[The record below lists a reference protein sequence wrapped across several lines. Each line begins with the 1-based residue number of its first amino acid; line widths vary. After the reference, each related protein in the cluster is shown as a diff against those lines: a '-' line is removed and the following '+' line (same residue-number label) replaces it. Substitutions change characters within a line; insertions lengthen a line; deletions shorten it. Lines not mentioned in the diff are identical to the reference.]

1 MKNVS
6 KMDLFMCRFTRSDI
20 ICYLAITEKM
30 YTLTKDGGLVA
41 TIQSKKSRG
50 HKYWYIVESRRVNG
64 KPRPI
69 VLEYLGKP
77 DALLKRLQ
85 GLTKGLRLKSYSH
98 GAIAALLDVAH
109 KLDISS
115 LINQYVKSPRSYMA
129 EKPIRNNLTVGITLL
144 LGAIGRVCMPTSKRG
159 WSTWAKT
166 TTLTYLLRCSLSK
179 IDSQHFWDL
188 MDALP
193 IEAIPK
199 IEKELLERIIK
210 IYGLESD
217 TLFFDTTNFFTYIDT
232 TNLRCTI
239 AQRGKN
245 KQKRYDLRQVG
256 LAMVV
261 TREDMIPM
269 FHLTY
274 QGNMNDTKVFRTVI
288 KEIKNRLKALNLD
301 VEKHTLI
308 FDRGNNSK
316 KNMAIVRDLQLHYVG
331 ALTPYNH
338 KKLIDDAIDNFEE
351 LDVGG
356 DVIQVYRDKREIWQE
371 KRTVVVFISE
381 KLKAGQIRGIYQ
393 SLEKK
398 QKQLRELQESLSNPR
413 AKKRNKEELENKIT
427 NLLKGQF
434 LKNLIDWSVN
444 EISEGKFQLEF
455 SINRERLNEI
465 EDKLGFRIIMT
476 DRHHWS
482 TFDIIKAY
490 YGQSFIEHTFKN
502 LKNPYHLA
510 LNPQFH
516 WTDQKIIVHYFG
528 CVLGYQL
535 SAIVWRQ
542 AKIGARFRGSLDTL
556 LDMLN
561 NIRLGNILEES
572 KTRGRVKATYKLEE
586 MSDEEDA
593 IMEALAIKD
602 FHNNRPKFKGVGVY
616 TSDPGNQ

>member
-1 MKNVS
+1 M
-6 KMDLFMCRFTRSDI
+6 
-20 ICYLAITEKM
+20 CYLAINDNM
-30 YTLTKDGGLVA
+30 YTLNEESGLMA

-69 VLEYLGKP
+69 VLEYLGRP
-77 DALLKRLQ
+77 DDLLKRLQ
-85 GLTKGLRLKSYSH
+85 GLTEGLRLKSYSH
-98 GAIAALLDVAH
+98 GAIAALLNVAH
-109 KLDISS
+109 ELDICP
-115 LINQYVKSPRSYMA
+115 LINQYVKSPRPYMA

-159 WSTWAKT
+159 WSKWAKT
-166 TTLTYLLRCSLSK
+166 TTLQYLLRCSLSK

-210 IYGLESD
+210 IYGLQSD

-261 TREDMIPM
+261 TREDMIPL

-274 QGNMNDTKVFRTVI
+274 QGNMSDTKVFGTVV
-288 KEIKNRLKALNLD
+288 KKIKNRLKELGMD
-301 VEKHTLI
+301 VERHTLI

-316 KNMAIVRDLQLHYVG
+316 KNMAIVKGLQLHYVG

-338 KKLIDDAIDNFEE
+338 KRLIDEAIDNFEE

-356 DVIQVYRDKREIWQE
+356 NIIQVYRDKQEIWQE
-371 KRTVVVFISE
+371 ERTVVVFISE

-393 SLEKK
+393 SLGKK

-413 AKKRNKEELENKIT
+413 TKKRNKEELEDKIT
-427 NLLKGQF
+427 NLVKGQF
-434 LKNLIDWSVN
+434 MNNLIDWSVN
-444 EISEGKFQLEF
+444 EISEGKFQLKF
-455 SINRERLNEI
+455 SINREKLNGI

-482 TFDIIKAY
+482 SVDIIKAY

-510 LNPQFH
+510 LKPQFH
-516 WTDQKIIVHYFG
+516 WTDQKIIVHYFS

-542 AKIGARFRGSLDTL
+542 AKLEAQFAGALDTL

-561 NIRLGNILEES
+561 NIRLGTILEES

-586 MSDEEDA
+586 MSDEEDV

-616 TSDPGNQ
+616 TSYPVNP

>member
-1 MKNVS
+1 M
-6 KMDLFMCRFTRSDI
+6 
-20 ICYLAITEKM
+20 
-30 YTLTKDGGLVA
+30 A

-144 LGAIGRVCMPTSKRG
+144 LGAIGRVCMPTTKRG

-338 KKLIDDAIDNFEE
+338 KKLIDEAIDNFEE
-351 LDVGG
+351 LDVSGN
-356 DVIQVYRDKREIWQE
+356 VIQVYRDKREIWQE
-371 KRTVVVFISE
+371 ERTVVVFISE

>member
-1 MKNVS
+1 M
-6 KMDLFMCRFTRSDI
+6 
-20 ICYLAITEKM
+20 
-30 YTLTKDGGLVA
+30 A

-69 VLEYLGKP
+69 VLEYLGRP
-77 DALLKRLQ
+77 DDLLKRLQ
-85 GLTKGLRLKSYSH
+85 GLSKGLRLKSYSH
-98 GAIAALLDVAH
+98 GAIAALLNVAH
-109 KLDISS
+109 ELDISS
-115 LINQYVKSPRSYMA
+115 LINQYAKSPRPYMA
-129 EKPIRNNLTVGITLL
+129 EKPIRNNLTVGMTML

-159 WSTWAKT
+159 WSDWAKT
-166 TTLTYLLRCSLSK
+166 TTLSYLLRCSLSK

-193 IEAIPK
+193 VEAIPK
-199 IEKELLERIIK
+199 IERELLERIIK
-210 IYGLESD
+210 IYGVESD
-217 TLFFDTTNFFTYIDT
+217 SLFFDTTNFFTYIDT

-261 TREDMIPM
+261 TREDMIPL
-269 FHLTY
+269 FHLVY
-274 QGNMNDTKVFRTVI
+274 QGNMNDTKVFSTVI
-288 KEIKNRLKALNLD
+288 REIKNRLIELELE

-316 KNMAIVRDLQLHYVG
+316 KNMAIVRDLHLHYVG

-338 KKLIDDAIDNFEE
+338 KKLIDEAIDKFEQ
-351 LDVGG
+351 LDVDGNI
-356 DVIQVYRDKREIWQE
+356 IQVFRDKRVVWQE
-371 KRTVVVFISE
+371 ERTVVVFISE

-393 SLEKK
+393 CLEKME
-398 QKQLRELQESLSNPR
+398 QQLRQLQESLLKPR

-427 NLLKGQF
+427 NLVKGQF
-434 LKNLIDWSVN
+434 LDNIIDWSLT
-444 EISEGKFQLEF
+444 ELSEGKFRLRF
-455 SINRERLNEI
+455 SINREKLSEI

-482 TFDIIKAY
+482 TVGIIKAY

-510 LNPQFH
+510 LKPQFH

-542 AKIGARFRGSLDTL
+542 AKLEAPFRGALDTL
-556 LDMLN
+556 LDRLN
-561 NIRLGNILEES
+561 NIRLGAILEES

-586 MSDEEDA
+586 ISDEEDA

-602 FHNNRPKFKGVGVY
+602 FHNRRPKLKGVGVY
-616 TSDPGNQ
+616 TSDPGKR

>member
-1 MKNVS
+1 
-6 KMDLFMCRFTRSDI
+6 
-20 ICYLAITEKM
+20 M
-30 YTLTKDGGLVA
+30 YTLNKDSGLMA

-69 VLEYLGKP
+69 VLEYLGRP
-77 DALLKRLQ
+77 DNLLKRLK
-85 GLTKGLRLKSYSH
+85 GLTEGLRLKSYSH
-98 GAIAALLDVAH
+98 GAIAALLNVAH

-115 LINQYVKSPRSYMA
+115 LINQYVKSPRSYMT

-159 WSTWAKT
+159 WSNWAKT
-166 TTLTYLLRCSLSK
+166 TTLEYVLRYSLSK

-245 KQKRYDLRQVG
+245 KQKRYDLRQIG

-261 TREDMIPM
+261 TREDMIPL

-288 KEIKNRLKALNLD
+288 KEIKNRLKELGLD

-316 KNMAIVRDLQLHYVG
+316 KNLAIVRDLQLHYVG

-338 KKLIDDAIDNFEE
+338 KKLIADAIDNFEE
-351 LDVGG
+351 LDVG
-356 DVIQVYRDKREIWQE
+356 DSIIHVYRDKRKIWQE
-371 KRTVVVFISE
+371 ERTVVVFISE

-398 QKQLRELQESLSNPR
+398 QQQLKELQESLSNPR
-413 AKKRNKEELENKIT
+413 TKKRNKEELENKIT
-427 NLLKGQF
+427 NLLKVQF
-434 LKNLIDWSVN
+434 VNNFIDWSVSK
-444 EISEGKFQLEF
+444 ISDGKFQLEF
-455 SINRERLNEI
+455 SINKEKLSET

-482 TFDIIKAY
+482 TVDIIKAY

-510 LNPQFH
+510 LKPQFH
-516 WTDQKIIVHYFG
+516 WTDQKIIVHYFS
-528 CVLGYQL
+528 CVLGYLL

-542 AKIGARFRGSLDTL
+542 AKLGARFTGALDML

-561 NIRLGNILEES
+561 NIRLGTILEES

-586 MSDEEDA
+586 MSDDENA

-616 TSDPGNQ
+616 TSDLVNP

>member
-1 MKNVS
+1 M
-6 KMDLFMCRFTRSDI
+6 
-20 ICYLAITEKM
+20 
-30 YTLTKDGGLVA
+30 A

-69 VLEYLGKP
+69 VLEYLGRP
-77 DALLKRLQ
+77 DDLLKRLQ

-115 LINQYVKSPRSYMA
+115 LINQYVKSPRSYIA
-129 EKPIRNNLTVGITLL
+129 EKPIRNNLTVGMTLL
-144 LGAIGRVCMPTSKRG
+144 LAAIGRVCMPTSKRG
-159 WSTWAKT
+159 WSNWAKT
-166 TTLTYLLRCSLSK
+166 TTLGYLLRCSLSK

-193 IEAIPK
+193 IESIPK

-239 AQRGKN
+239 AQLGNN

-261 TREDMIPM
+261 TREDMIPL

-274 QGNMNDTKVFRTVI
+274 QGNMHDTKVFRTVI
-288 KEIKNRLKALNLD
+288 KTIKNRLKGLGLD

-316 KNMAIVRDLQLHYVG
+316 KNMAVVRDLQLHYVG

-338 KKLIDDAIDNFEE
+338 KKLIDEAIDNFEE
-351 LDVGG
+351 LDVG
-356 DVIQVYRDKREIWQE
+356 DSIIQVYRDKREIWQE
-371 KRTVVVFISE
+371 ERTIVVFISE

-413 AKKRNKEELENKIT
+413 AKKRNKKELEEKIS

-434 LKNLIDWSVN
+434 LNNLVDWSLS
-444 EISEGKFQLEF
+444 EISEGKFQLRF
-455 SINRERLNEI
+455 SVNQKKLNEI

-482 TFDIIKAY
+482 TVDIVKTY

-510 LNPQFH
+510 LKPQFH

-542 AKIGARFRGSLDTL
+542 AKSEARFTGALDTL

-561 NIRLGNILEES
+561 NIRLGTILEES
-572 KTRGRVKATYKLEE
+572 KTRGRVKATHKLEQ
-586 MSDEEDA
+586 MSDEENV

-616 TSDPGNQ
+616 TSDPVNR

>member
-1 MKNVS
+1 M
-6 KMDLFMCRFTRSDI
+6 
-20 ICYLAITEKM
+20 
-30 YTLTKDGGLVA
+30 A

-69 VLEYLGKP
+69 VLEYLGRP
-77 DALLKRLQ
+77 EDLLKRLQ

-98 GAIAALLDVAH
+98 GAIAALLNVAH
-109 KLDISS
+109 KLNISP
-115 LINQYVKSPRSYMA
+115 LINQYVSSPRSYMA
-129 EKPIRNNLTVGITLL
+129 EKPTRNNLTVGMTLL

-159 WSTWAKT
+159 WFNWAKT
-166 TTLTYLLRCSLSK
+166 TTLSYMLRCSLSK

-188 MDALP
+188 MDAVP

-210 IYGLESD
+210 IYGLESN

-232 TNLRCTI
+232 TNLQCTI
-239 AQRGKN
+239 AQMGKN

-261 TREDMIPM
+261 TREDMIPL

-274 QGNMNDTKVFRTVI
+274 QGNMNDTKVFRAVI
-288 KEIKNRLKALNLD
+288 KEIKNRLKELGLD

-316 KNMAIVRDLQLHYVG
+316 KNMAIVRDLHLHYVG
-331 ALTPYNH
+331 ALTPYHH
-338 KKLIDDAIDNFEE
+338 KKLINEAIDNLEE
-351 LDVGG
+351 LDVDGNI
-356 DVIQVYRDKREIWQE
+356 IQVYRDKRVVWQE
-371 KRTVVVFISE
+371 ERTVVVFISE
-381 KLKAGQIRGIYQ
+381 KLKVGQIRGIYQ
-393 SLEKK
+393 SLGKK
-398 QKQLRELQESLSNPR
+398 QKQLRELQVSLLNPR
-413 AKKRNKEELENKIT
+413 TKKRNKEELENKIT
-427 NLLKGQF
+427 NLVKGQF
-434 LKNLIDWSVN
+434 LKNLIDWSLS
-444 EISEGKFQLEF
+444 EISKGKFQLEF
-455 SINRERLNEI
+455 SINQKRLNEI
-465 EDKLGFRIIMT
+465 EEKLGFRIIMT

-482 TFDIIKAY
+482 TVDIIKAY
-490 YGQSFIEHTFKN
+490 YGQFFIEHTFKN

-528 CVLGYQL
+528 CVLGYLL

-542 AKIGARFRGSLDTL
+542 AKIEARFTGALDTL

-561 NIRLGNILEES
+561 DIRLGSILEES
-572 KTRGRVKATYKLEE
+572 KTRGKVKAIYKLEE

-616 TSDPGNQ
+616 TSDPGNL

>member
-1 MKNVS
+1 M
-6 KMDLFMCRFTRSDI
+6 
-20 ICYLAITEKM
+20 CYLAIINNM
-30 YTLTKDGGLVA
+30 YTLNEESGLMA

-69 VLEYLGKP
+69 VLEYLGRP
-77 DALLKRLQ
+77 DDLLKRLQ
-85 GLTKGLRLKSYSH
+85 GLTEGLRLKSYSH
-98 GAIAALLDVAH
+98 GAIAALLNVAH
-109 KLDISS
+109 ELDICP
-115 LINQYVKSPRSYMA
+115 LINQYVKSPRPYMA

-159 WSTWAKT
+159 WSKWAKT
-166 TTLTYLLRCSLSK
+166 TTLEYLLRCSLSK

-199 IEKELLERIIK
+199 IEKELLENLIK
-210 IYGLESD
+210 AYGLESD

-245 KQKRYDLRQVG
+245 KQKRYDLRQIG

-261 TREDMIPM
+261 TREDMIPL

-274 QGNMNDTKVFRTVI
+274 QGNMSDTKVFGTVV
-288 KEIKNRLKALNLD
+288 KKIKNRLKELGMD
-301 VEKHTLI
+301 VERHTLI

-316 KNMAIVRDLQLHYVG
+316 KNMAIVKGLQLHYVG

-338 KKLIDDAIDNFEE
+338 KRLIDEAIDNFEE

-356 DVIQVYRDKREIWQE
+356 NIIQVYRHKQEIWE
-371 KRTVVVFISE
+371 EERTVVVFISE

-398 QKQLRELQESLSNPR
+398 QKQLRELQESLSNLR
-413 AKKRNKEELENKIT
+413 TKKRNKEELEDKIT
-427 NLLKGQF
+427 NLVKGQF
-434 LKNLIDWSVN
+434 MNNLIDWSVN
-444 EISEGKFQLEF
+444 EISEGKFQLKF
-455 SINRERLNEI
+455 SINREKLNGI

-482 TFDIIKAY
+482 SVDIIKAY

-510 LNPQFH
+510 LKPQFH
-516 WTDQKIIVHYFG
+516 WTDQKIIVHYFS

-542 AKIGARFRGSLDTL
+542 AKLEAQFAGALDTL

-561 NIRLGNILEES
+561 NIRLGTILEES

-586 MSDEEDA
+586 MSDEEDV

-616 TSDPGNQ
+616 TSYPVNP

>member
-1 MKNVS
+1 M
-6 KMDLFMCRFTRSDI
+6 
-20 ICYLAITEKM
+20 
-30 YTLTKDGGLVA
+30 A

-69 VLEYLGKP
+69 VLEYLGRP
-77 DALLKRLQ
+77 DDLFKRLQ
-85 GLTKGLRLKSYSH
+85 GLTEGLRLKSYSH

-109 KLDISS
+109 KLDICP

-129 EKPIRNNLTVGITLL
+129 EKPIRNNLTVGMTLL
-144 LGAIGRVCMPTSKRG
+144 LAAIGRVCMPTSKRG
-159 WSTWAKT
+159 WSNWAKT
-166 TTLTYLLRCSLSK
+166 TTLAYLFRCSLSK

-210 IYGLESD
+210 IYGLKSD

-239 AQRGKN
+239 AQRGNN

-261 TREDMIPM
+261 TREDMIPL

-274 QGNMNDTKVFRTVI
+274 QGNMNDTKVFRTVT
-288 KEIKNRLKALNLD
+288 KKIKNRLKGLGLD

-338 KKLIDDAIDNFEE
+338 KKLIDEAIENFEE
-351 LDVGG
+351 LDIG
-356 DVIQVYRDKREIWQE
+356 DSIIQVYRDKREIWQE
-371 KRTVVVFISE
+371 ERTVVVFISE

-398 QKQLRELQESLSNPR
+398 QKQFRELQESLSNPR
-413 AKKRNKEELENKIT
+413 AKKRNKEKLEEKIS
-427 NLLKGQF
+427 NLLKGPF
-434 LKNLIDWSVN
+434 PNNLVDWSLS
-444 EISEGKFQLEF
+444 EISEGKFQLQF
-455 SINRERLNEI
+455 SINQKRLNEI

-482 TFDIIKAY
+482 TVDIVKAY

-510 LNPQFH
+510 LKPQFH

-542 AKIGARFRGSLDTL
+542 AKSEARFTGALDTL

-561 NIRLGNILEES
+561 NVRLGTILEES

-586 MSDEEDA
+586 MSDEENV

-616 TSDPGNQ
+616 TSDPVN

>member
-1 MKNVS
+1 M
-6 KMDLFMCRFTRSDI
+6 
-20 ICYLAITEKM
+20 
-30 YTLTKDGGLVA
+30 A
-41 TIQSKKSRG
+41 TIQSKTSRG

-85 GLTKGLRLKSYSH
+85 GLTEGLRLKSYSH

-159 WSTWAKT
+159 WFTWAKT

-188 MDALP
+188 MDSLP

-261 TREDMIPM
+261 TREDMIPL

-288 KEIKNRLKALNLD
+288 KEIKNRLKALGLD

-316 KNMAIVRDLQLHYVG
+316 KNMAIVRDLHLHYVG

-338 KKLIDDAIDNFEE
+338 KKLIDEAIDNFEE

-356 DVIQVYRDKREIWQE
+356 NVIQVYRDKREIWQE
-371 KRTVVVFISE
+371 ERTVVVFISE

-398 QKQLRELQESLSNPR
+398 AKTAQRIAEIALQSQG
-413 AKKRNKEELENKIT
+413 KETE
-427 NLLKGQF
+427 
-434 LKNLIDWSVN
+434 
-444 EISEGKFQLEF
+444 
-455 SINRERLNEI
+455 
-465 EDKLGFRIIMT
+465 
-476 DRHHWS
+476 
-482 TFDIIKAY
+482 
-490 YGQSFIEHTFKN
+490 
-502 LKNPYHLA
+502 
-510 LNPQFH
+510 
-516 WTDQKIIVHYFG
+516 
-528 CVLGYQL
+528 
-535 SAIVWRQ
+535 
-542 AKIGARFRGSLDTL
+542 
-556 LDMLN
+556 
-561 NIRLGNILEES
+561 
-572 KTRGRVKATYKLEE
+572 
-586 MSDEEDA
+586 
-593 IMEALAIKD
+593 
-602 FHNNRPKFKGVGVY
+602 
-616 TSDPGNQ
+616 

>member
-1 MKNVS
+1 
-6 KMDLFMCRFTRSDI
+6 
-20 ICYLAITEKM
+20 
-30 YTLTKDGGLVA
+30 
-41 TIQSKKSRG
+41 
-50 HKYWYIVESRRVNG
+50 
-64 KPRPI
+64 
-69 VLEYLGKP
+69 
-77 DALLKRLQ
+77 
-85 GLTKGLRLKSYSH
+85 
-98 GAIAALLDVAH
+98 
-109 KLDISS
+109 
-115 LINQYVKSPRSYMA
+115 
-129 EKPIRNNLTVGITLL
+129 
-144 LGAIGRVCMPTSKRG
+144 
-159 WSTWAKT
+159 
-166 TTLTYLLRCSLSK
+166 
-179 IDSQHFWDL
+179 
-188 MDALP
+188 
-193 IEAIPK
+193 
-199 IEKELLERIIK
+199 
-210 IYGLESD
+210 
-217 TLFFDTTNFFTYIDT
+217 
-232 TNLRCTI
+232 
-239 AQRGKN
+239 
-245 KQKRYDLRQVG
+245 
-256 LAMVV
+256 
-261 TREDMIPM
+261 
-269 FHLTY
+269 
-274 QGNMNDTKVFRTVI
+274 MNDTKVFRTVI
-288 KEIKNRLKALNLD
+288 KEIKNRLKALGLD

-316 KNMAIVRDLQLHYVG
+316 KNMAIVRDLHLHYVG

-338 KKLIDDAIDNFEE
+338 KKLIDEAIDNFEE

-356 DVIQVYRDKREIWQE
+356 NVIQVYRDKREIWQE
-371 KRTVVVFISE
+371 ERTVVVFISE

-427 NLLKGQF
+427 NSLKGQF
-434 LKNLIDWSVN
+434 LKNLIDWSVS

-455 SINRERLNEI
+455 SINRGKLNEI

-482 TFDIIKAY
+482 TVDIIKAY

-542 AKIGARFRGSLDTL
+542 AKIGARFRGALDTL

-561 NIRLGNILEES
+561 NIRLGTILEES
-572 KTRGRVKATYKLEE
+572 KTRGRVKATYTLEE
-586 MSDEEDA
+586 MSDEEDV

-616 TSDPGNQ
+616 TSDPGNR

>member
-1 MKNVS
+1 
-6 KMDLFMCRFTRSDI
+6 
-20 ICYLAITEKM
+20 
-30 YTLTKDGGLVA
+30 
-41 TIQSKKSRG
+41 
-50 HKYWYIVESRRVNG
+50 
-64 KPRPI
+64 
-69 VLEYLGKP
+69 
-77 DALLKRLQ
+77 LKRLQ
-85 GLTKGLRLKSYSH
+85 GLTEGLRLKSYSH

-144 LGAIGRVCMPTSKRG
+144 LGAIGRVCMLTSKRG
-159 WSTWAKT
+159 WSNWAKT
-166 TTLTYLLRCSLSK
+166 TTLGYLLRCSLSK

-188 MDALP
+188 MDSLP

-199 IEKELLERIIK
+199 IEQQLLERIIK

-261 TREDMIPM
+261 TREDMIPL

-288 KEIKNRLKALNLD
+288 KKIKNRLKELGLD
-301 VEKHTLI
+301 VEKHTLV

-338 KKLIDDAIDNFEE
+338 KKLIDEAIDNFEE
-351 LDVGG
+351 LDVG
-356 DVIQVYRDKREIWQE
+356 DSIIQVYRDKREIWQE
-371 KRTVVVFISE
+371 ERTVVVFISE

-393 SLEKK
+393 SLRKK
-398 QKQLRELQESLSNPR
+398 EKQLRQLQESLLNPR
-413 AKKRNKEELENKIT
+413 AKNRNKKELENKIN

-434 LKNLIDWSVN
+434 LNNLIDWSLS
-444 EISEGKFQLEF
+444 EISEGRFQLQF
-455 SINRERLNEI
+455 SINKENLNEI

-482 TFDIIKAY
+482 TGDIIKAY
-490 YGQSFIEHTFKN
+490 YGQSFVEHTFKN

-510 LNPQFH
+510 LKPQFH

-528 CVLGYQL
+528 CVLGYLL

-542 AKIGARFRGSLDTL
+542 AKSKVQFTGTLDKLLDTL
-556 LDMLN
+556 N
-561 NIRLGNILEES
+561 NVRLGTILEEL

-586 MSDEEDA
+586 MSDEQDA
-593 IMEALAIKD
+593 IMDALGIKD
-602 FHNNRPKFKGVGVY
+602 FHHRRPKFKGVGVY
-616 TSDPGNQ
+616 DSNSFNR

>member
-1 MKNVS
+1 M
-6 KMDLFMCRFTRSDI
+6 
-20 ICYLAITEKM
+20 
-30 YTLTKDGGLVA
+30 A

-69 VLEYLGKP
+69 VLEYLGRP
-77 DALLKRLQ
+77 DDLFKRLQ
-85 GLTKGLRLKSYSH
+85 GLTEGLRLKSYSH

-109 KLDISS
+109 KLDICP

-129 EKPIRNNLTVGITLL
+129 EKPIRNNLTVGMTLL
-144 LGAIGRVCMPTSKRG
+144 LAAIGRVCMPTSKRG
-159 WSTWAKT
+159 WSNWAKT
-166 TTLTYLLRCSLSK
+166 TTLAYLFRCSLSK

-232 TNLRCTI
+232 TNFRCTI
-239 AQRGKN
+239 AQRGNN

-261 TREDMIPM
+261 TREDMIPL

-274 QGNMNDTKVFRTVI
+274 QGNMNDTKVFRTVT
-288 KEIKNRLKALNLD
+288 KKIKNRLKGLGLD

-338 KKLIDDAIDNFEE
+338 KELIDEAIDNFEE
-351 LDVGG
+351 LDVG
-356 DVIQVYRDKREIWQE
+356 DSIIQVYRDKREIWQE
-371 KRTVVVFISE
+371 ERTVVVFISE

-413 AKKRNKEELENKIT
+413 AKKRNKEELEEKIS

-434 LKNLIDWSVN
+434 LNNLVDWSLS
-444 EISEGKFQLEF
+444 EISEGKFQLQF
-455 SINRERLNEI
+455 SVNQKKLNEI

-482 TFDIIKAY
+482 TVDIVKAY

-510 LNPQFH
+510 LKPQFH

-542 AKIGARFRGSLDTL
+542 AKSEARFTGALDTL

-561 NIRLGNILEES
+561 NVRLGTILEES

-586 MSDEEDA
+586 MSDEENV

-602 FHNNRPKFKGVGVY
+602 FHNNRPKFRGVGVY
-616 TSDPGNQ
+616 TSDPVNL

>member
-1 MKNVS
+1 M
-6 KMDLFMCRFTRSDI
+6 
-20 ICYLAITEKM
+20 
-30 YTLTKDGGLVA
+30 A

-69 VLEYLGKP
+69 VLEYLGRP
-77 DALLKRLQ
+77 DDLLKRLQ

-98 GAIAALLDVAH
+98 GAIAALLNVAH
-109 KLDISS
+109 KLDISP
-115 LINQYVKSPRSYMA
+115 LINQYVSSPRSYMA
-129 EKPIRNNLTVGITLL
+129 EKPTRNNLTVGMTLL

-159 WSTWAKT
+159 WFNWAKT
-166 TTLTYLLRCSLSK
+166 TTLSYMLRCSLSK

-210 IYGLESD
+210 IYGVESNS
-217 TLFFDTTNFFTYIDT
+217 LFFDTTNFFSYIDT

-261 TREDMIPM
+261 TREDMIPL
-269 FHLTY
+269 FHLVY
-274 QGNMNDTKVFRTVI
+274 QGNMNDTKVFRKVI
-288 KEIKNRLKALNLD
+288 KEIKNRLIELELE

-338 KKLIDDAIDNFEE
+338 KNLINDAVDNFEE
-351 LDVGG
+351 LDVDGNF
-356 DVIQVYRDKREIWQE
+356 IQVFRDKREIWQE
-371 KRTVVVFISE
+371 ERTVVVFISE
-381 KLKAGQIRGIYQ
+381 KLRTGQIRGIYQ
-393 SLEKK
+393 CLEKK
-398 QKQLRELQESLSNPR
+398 EQQLRKLQKSLLNPR
-413 AKKRNKEELENKIT
+413 AKKRNKEELENKII
-427 NLLKGQF
+427 NLVKGQF
-434 LKNLIDWSVN
+434 LNNLIDWSLS
-444 EISEGKFQLEF
+444 EISEGKFQLRF
-455 SINRERLNEI
+455 SINREKLNEI

-482 TFDIIKAY
+482 TVDIIKAY

-528 CVLGYQL
+528 CVLGYLL

-542 AKIGARFRGSLDTL
+542 AKLEARFTGALDTL
-556 LDMLN
+556 LNTLN
-561 NIRLGNILEES
+561 NVRLGTILEES

-616 TSDPGNQ
+616 TSDLGKR

>member
-1 MKNVS
+1 M
-6 KMDLFMCRFTRSDI
+6 
-20 ICYLAITEKM
+20 
-30 YTLTKDGGLVA
+30 A

-77 DALLKRLQ
+77 DDLLKRLQ
-85 GLTKGLRLKSYSH
+85 GLTEGLRLKSYSH
-98 GAIAALLDVAH
+98 GAIAALLNVAH
-109 KLDISS
+109 ELDLCP
-115 LINQYVKSPRSYMA
+115 LINQYVKSVRPYMA

-159 WSTWAKT
+159 WSNWAKT
-166 TTLTYLLRCSLSK
+166 TTLQYLLRCSLSK

-199 IEKELLERIIK
+199 IEKQLLENVIK
-210 IYGLESD
+210 AYGLESD

-261 TREDMIPM
+261 TRKDMIPL

-274 QGNMNDTKVFRTVI
+274 QGNMSDTKVFGTTV
-288 KEIKNRLKALNLD
+288 KKIKNRLKELGMD
-301 VEKHTLI
+301 IDRHTLI

-316 KNMAIVRDLQLHYVG
+316 KNMAIVKGLQLHYVG

-338 KKLIDDAIDNFEE
+338 KKLIDEAIDNFEE
-351 LDVGG
+351 LDLGG
-356 DVIQVYRDKREIWQE
+356 NIIQVYRDKQEIWQE
-371 KRTVVVFISE
+371 ERTVVVFISE

-398 QKQLRELQESLSNPR
+398 QKKLRELQESLSNPR
-413 AKKRNKEELENKIT
+413 TKKRNKEELEDKIT
-427 NLLKGQF
+427 NLVKGQF
-434 LKNLIDWSVN
+434 VNNLIDWSVN
-444 EISEGKFQLEF
+444 EISEGKFQLKF
-455 SINRERLNEI
+455 SINREKLNEI

-476 DRHHWS
+476 DRHDWS
-482 TFDIIKAY
+482 TVDIIKAY

-510 LNPQFH
+510 LKPQFH
-516 WTDQKIIVHYFG
+516 WTDQKIIVHYFT

-535 SAIVWRQ
+535 SSIVWRQ
-542 AKIGARFRGSLDTL
+542 ARLEAQFSGALGTL

-561 NIRLGNILEES
+561 NIRLGTILEES

-586 MSDEEDA
+586 MSDEEDV

-602 FHNNRPKFKGVGVY
+602 FHNNRPKFNGVGVY
-616 TSDPGNQ
+616 TSYPVNR